1 LTKRNVSQ
9 AKSRYASVARAQRN
23 VATAD
28 FDPPR
33 LRQSLKKTPDYD
45 ENEEIDLSLRGWKAM
60 CPADSP
66 MGLELGNTPA
76 AYDPS
81 NGTRSTYT
89 FIADHYRSM
98 DLCDHPEIVPLHGSL
113 LEKDPAASELAPL
126 FVLSKTTLHS
136 DILGVPVEQ
145 LVTGMRDV
153 PWEEKFEDRLLWKG
167 SNTGT
172 YYWKGTSW
180 RDTQRTRL
188 LKLTNDAKGEVEM
201 LSPPK
206 VMNGRSISQGL
217 KKVPIGEANAF
228 YHDLA
233 FTGQPI
239 RELRRCACNEPK
251 AAIQLMQR

>member
-1 LTKRNVSQ
+1 LT
-9 AKSRYASVARAQRN
+9 
-23 VATAD
+23 
-28 FDPPR
+28 
-33 LRQSLKKTPDYD
+33 
-45 ENEEIDLSLRGWKAM
+45 LRGWKAM
-60 CPADSP
+60 CPANSP
-66 MGLELGNTPA
+66 MGVELGSTSAP
-76 AYDPS
+76 YDPS

-113 LEKDPAASELAPL
+113 LEKDPAASELSPL

-145 LVTGMRDV
+145 LVRGMRDV
-153 PWEEKFEDRLLWKG
+153 PWEEKYEDRLLWKG

-188 LKLTNDAKGEVEM
+188 LKLTNDVQGEVEM

-206 VMNGRSISQGL
+206 GMNGRPISQGM
-217 KKVPIGEANAF
+217 KKVPLGEANAF

-239 RELRRCACNEPK
+239 REFHGCACNEPS
-251 AAIQLMQR
+251 AAIQLIRR